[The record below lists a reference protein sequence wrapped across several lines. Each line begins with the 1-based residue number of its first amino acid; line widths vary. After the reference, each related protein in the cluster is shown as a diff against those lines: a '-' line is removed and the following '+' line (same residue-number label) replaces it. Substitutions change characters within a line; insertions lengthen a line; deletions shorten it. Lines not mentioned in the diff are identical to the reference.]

1 MKRDFEEYFTAVQ
14 KDYNRM
20 LKDRDK
26 INEEIKKGLV
36 STEQREMFDV
46 WFNQVKMNYDRISYM
61 WYLLHLPP
69 KFIQKIQQK
78 NVESKMMKEL
88 KKYQDLNADKETVL
102 NENSEALDNIEN
114 SISEE

>member
-26 INEEIKKGLV
+26 INDEIKKGLI
-36 STEQREMFDV
+36 SSEQREMFDT

-69 KFIQKIQQK
+69 KFIQRIQQR
-78 NVESKMMKEL
+78 NINSKMMKEL
-88 KKYQDLNADKETVL
+88 EKYKELEADKDTIL
-102 NENSEALDNIEN
+102 NENDSALTNIEKFT
-114 SISEE
+114 EEE